1 MRTQPCELGI
11 YLRKIMADAQPP
23 CYEDVLNHHELSSEQ
38 MLAKVPEKALSPIA
52 KEMTGWRN
60 IELGLP
66 SGKVTGVKT
75 GNGSDDEEKRR
86 EYLRCWWQT
95 FGHRA
100 TFEALARRFIGSGRC
115 DLADLVCEQLKKSLQ
130 GEPADV

>member
-1 MRTQPCELGI
+1 MISGACAHNLG
-11 YLRKIMADAQPP
+11 YVRKIMADAQP
-23 CYEDVLNHHELSSEQ
+23 CYKDVLNHHQLSSEQ
-38 MLAKVPEKALSPIA
+38 MLVKVPEEALSPIA

-100 TFEALARRFIGSGRC
+100 TFEALACRFLESGRC